1 MSEFWHSFNPSMSG
15 ALFMW
20 VLAFTAAFMVAIST
34 ERLCYIIGKSN
45 INSYKF
51 MALIRK
57 YILEREYKKAVQLC
71 RSFHATPLPWYL
83 YILFPIL
90 IIVNIFRPLKYFPA
104 LPEVVL
110 TGIIKAAKMKKPSF
124 RAVQN
129 AVDEGTLEVIP
140 KLQSR
145 IGYLN
150 MIGNVATL
158 IGLMGTIF
166 GLIIAF
172 RSVSA
177 PGIDAAEKSRL
188 LAHGIAV
195 AMNTTLFGLAV
206 AIPSIIS
213 YTYLHNKTNHLIDE
227 IDEHTV
233 KLINLMTEEE

>member
-1 MSEFWHSFNPSMSG
+1 MSEFWHSFSPGMSG
-15 ALFMW
+15 AVFMW
-20 VLAFTAAFMVAIST
+20 VLAILAAVMVTIAF
-34 ERLCYIIGKSN
+34 ERFRFIFGKSN
-45 INSYKF
+45 INAPKF

-57 YILEREYKKAVQLC
+57 YVQAKDFKRAMALCNSLRDKALAQ
-71 RSFHATPLPWYL
+71 
-83 YILFPIL
+83 
-90 IIVNIFRPLKYFPA
+90 IIMLG
-104 LPEVVL
+104 L
-110 TGIIKAAKMKKPSF
+110 IKANRMKTPTF

-145 IGYLN
+145 TGYLS

-177 PGIDAAEKSRL
+177 PGIDVAEKSRL
-188 LAHGIAV
+188 LAHGISV

-206 AIPSIIS
+206 AIPSIIL
-213 YTYLHNKTNHLIDE
+213 YTILHNKTNQIIDE

-233 KLINLMTEEE
+233 KLINLITEEE